1 MTTDYLAAYRRRRD
15 HRRRRADELYPS
27 YGFPATDDPRRFEPD
42 PECVT
47 AHEVERWAR
56 HCEDAENG
64 RALSPDDGFVQT
76 CSMGASAP
84 WGLGT
89 TYATA
94 IDWRRVLERL
104 RGGTGT

>member
-1 MTTDYLAAYRRRRD
+1 MSRDYLAAYRRRREN
-15 HRRRRADELYPS
+15 RVRLADERQSS
-27 YGFPATDDPRRFEPD
+27 YGFPLTDDPRRFEPD
-42 PECVT
+42 PECATV
-47 AHEVERWAR
+47 HEVERWAR
-56 HCEDAENG
+56 HCEDAESG
-64 RALSPDDGFVQT
+64 RALSPDEGSVQT
-76 CSMGASAP
+76 CSMGGSAP